1 MSPRDDSSGRPQNS
15 SRVNVTTL
23 GPGTDY
29 TPKPPEE
36 MTTRCRERFRKGSL
50 TTVNIKKCVV
60 AACLVSLMFIVMSF
74 LVGLGVLFVE
84 ILDTFQSSRAM
95 ASLLQ
100 SVCTGLVFGTGM
112 FATIVIK
119 KVGEGHVTT
128 VGGLLAGIGCVGSAF
143 APSLPVLIFTVG
155 VVTGCGLCTF
165 TVVPYTVTGLM
176 FNKRRNQVFIVVS
189 IGPGLGGL
197 ISPFLNTALIDVF
210 GWRGTFLV
218 LAGLMF
224 QACPIGM
231 LLTVLSKDIQRDK
244 ELKAKSNIVYNDIR
258 EDSMVVT
265 NLQEPSQMENSSVA
279 YDNVTFV
286 DEYGKDNNRREE
298 HNGEIS
304 ISLQMTDTEESKQDT
319 NVSEMKDTKQKKESF
334 VETLNLGL
342 FKDFA
347 FIVLGICLF
356 ILMSLLPSINF
367 FFVDMTISKGFDAKL
382 GSYLLSLIGLS
393 NLGGRFLYL
402 FVRPV
407 VKVSQVTVFAT
418 MCMVLAGSLLPL
430 VLANTYPS
438 LVTAVVC
445 YGIPLGS
452 CSVAYPTLM
461 YEIAGPKRYAS
472 AVGYCE
478 TICGLGA
485 FLGGPIAGI
494 VLCDI
499 TYIGQTPG
507 STCFGTSP
515 DTLAQRTDILIPSEN
530 HQSCPQAATS
540 HGTYRIEHMWVGLDG
555 AKGAEPNHLNQFYS
569 LHGCRPQGLP

>member
-1 MSPRDDSSGRPQNS
+1 M
-15 SRVNVTTL
+15 
-23 GPGTDY
+23 
-29 TPKPPEE
+29 
-36 MTTRCRERFRKGSL
+36 
-50 TTVNIKKCVV
+50 
-60 AACLVSLMFIVMSF
+60 MFIVMSF

-176 FNKRRNQVFIVVS
+176 FNKRRNLVFVIVS
-189 IGPGLGGL
+189 IGPGLGGF
-197 ISPFLNTALIDVF
+197 IAPFLNTALIDVF
-210 GWRGTFLV
+210 GWRGAFLV
-218 LAGLMF
+218 LSGLMF

-244 ELKAKSNIVYNDIR
+244 ELKAKTKIAYNDIR
-258 EDSMVVT
+258 EDNMVVT
-265 NLQEPSQMENSSVA
+265 NLQDTTQMESSSVA

-286 DEYGKDNNRREE
+286 DEYGKSNSSQEE
-298 HNGEIS
+298 HNGQITSTLQIS
-304 ISLQMTDTEESKQDT
+304 NTEECKQDSSI
-319 NVSEMKDTKQKKESF
+319 SEMKDTKQKKESF
-334 VETLNLGL
+334 IESLHLGL

-347 FIVLGICLF
+347 FIVLGMCLF

-367 FFVDMTISKGFDAKL
+367 FFVDMVMSRGFDAQT

-393 NLGGRFLYL
+393 SLAGRFLYL
-402 FVRPV
+402 FVRPM

-418 MCMVLAGSLLPL
+418 MCMLLSASLLPL
-430 VLANTYPS
+430 VWANTYPT
-438 LVTAVVC
+438 LVAAVVS
-445 YGIPLGS
+445 YGVPLGS

-461 YEIAGPKRYAS
+461 YAIAGPKRYAS

-485 FLGGPIAGI
+485 FLGGPIAGTVKDTTNSYDGVVLTAMAAMAACGVAFYI
-494 VLCDI
+494 VAI
-499 TYIGQTPG
+499 R
-507 STCFGTSP
+507 
-515 DTLAQRTDILIPSEN
+515 QRCS
-530 HQSCPQAATS
+530 Q
-540 HGTYRIEHMWVGLDG
+540 
-555 AKGAEPNHLNQFYS
+555 HLNKETVS
-569 LHGCRPQGLP
+569 THL